1 MNKIRAVHTTDW
13 DNKNCKFQPN
23 DAAKLTWG
31 NSDRCSKKIVE
42 RIGQCGIVRAVTVA
56 GDGRI
61 RGYSNKTRRGRARQ
75 YTRYF
80 VQFADGY
87 VAGIDSCY
95 LTKVD

>member
-23 DAAKLTWG
+23 DAAELTWA

-56 GDGRI
+56 RDGRI
-61 RGYSNKTRRGRARQ
+61 RGYRASVDRR

-87 VAGIDSCY
+87 VVGIDSCY
-95 LTKVD
+95 LSKVD

>member
-1 MNKIRAVHTTDW
+1 MNKIRAKHLTDW

-23 DAAKLTWG
+23 DATKLTWV

-87 VAGIDSCY
+87 VVGIDSCY
-95 LTKVD
+95 LSKVD